1 MGKHQDGTPRRVT
14 ADLRFERTVNE
25 LVAVVRRHD
34 GALPTAG
41 SPDRD
46 EVRLARWLAKRR
58 WEANAG
64 ILSPSRAS
72 TLDALVP
79 HWRQST
85 HSREGFEATLTE
97 CVAWRE
103 AHGWAPR
110 STGGDETETRL
121 GVWLVAR
128 RYDARIDR
136 LPAEHEA
143 MLDAQLPDWR
153 SRPAPFTR
161 VAISDRRTTP
171 TAPSSERW
179 TNTEQSEYP
188 SLRQSA

>member
-14 ADLRFERTVNE
+14 ADLRFERTVSE
-25 LVAVVRRHD
+25 IVDVVRRHG

-58 WEANAG
+58 WESNAG

-79 HWRQST
+79 RWRQST
-85 HSREGFEATLTE
+85 HSREGFEATLAE
-97 CVAWRE
+97 CVVWRE
-103 AHGWAPR
+103 TQGWVPR

-121 GVWLVAR
+121 GMWLVAR

-136 LPAEHEA
+136 LAADHEA

-161 VAISDRRTTP
+161 VSTRDPRSSSPQPLPGRWPGAQQSDAAAVRK
-171 TAPSSERW
+171 
-179 TNTEQSEYP
+179 
-188 SLRQSA
+188 SA

>member
-14 ADLRFERTVNE
+14 ADLRFERTVSE
-25 LVAVVRRHD
+25 LVDVVRRHG

-64 ILSPSRAS
+64 ILSLGRAS

-97 CVAWRE
+97 CIAWRE
-103 AHGWAPR
+103 AHGWVPR

-121 GVWLVAR
+121 GAWLVAR

-143 MLDAQLPDWR
+143 MLDAQLPAWR
-153 SRPAPFTR
+153 SRPAPFVR
-161 VAISDRRTTP
+161 VATWGPRSFAGSPVEVSALDNNYGMMRK
-171 TAPSSERW
+171 TA
-179 TNTEQSEYP
+179 
-188 SLRQSA
+188 

>member
-1 MGKHQDGTPRRVT
+1 MS
-14 ADLRFERTVNE
+14 E
-25 LVAVVRRHD
+25 LVDVVRSRG

-41 SPDRD
+41 SPNRD

-58 WEANAG
+58 WESNAG
-64 ILSPSRAS
+64 ILSPSRTS

-85 HSREGFEATLTE
+85 HSREGFEATLAE

-103 AHGWAPR
+103 THGWVPR

-121 GVWLVAR
+121 GAWLVAR

-136 LPAEHEA
+136 LPADHEA
-143 MLDAQLPDWR
+143 MLDAQMPDWR
-153 SRPAPFTR
+153 SRPAAFTR
-161 VAISDRRTTP
+161 VATRDLRSPSTQPLPGRWRSAERSATVATRR
-171 TAPSSERW
+171 
-179 TNTEQSEYP
+179 
-188 SLRQSA
+188 SA

>member
-14 ADLRFERTVNE
+14 ANLRFEQTLNE
-25 LVAVVRRHD
+25 LIEAVRKLG

-46 EVRLARWLAKRR
+46 HVRLAHWLAKRR

-64 ILSPSRAS
+64 ILRPSRAS

-79 HWRQST
+79 HGRQST
-85 HSREGFEATLTE
+85 HSREGFEATLAE

-103 AHGWAPR
+103 AHGWMPR

-121 GVWLVAR
+121 GAWLVAR

-143 MLDAQLPDWR
+143 LLDAQLTDWR
-153 SRPAPFTR
+153 SRAAPFAR
-161 VAISDRRTTP
+161 VATWPSPEDADAPTRQLPFEFPIRVTSRRM
-171 TAPSSERW
+171 
-179 TNTEQSEYP
+179 
-188 SLRQSA
+188 SA

>member
-1 MGKHQDGTPRRVT
+1 MGKHQDRTPRRVT

-25 LVAVVRRHD
+25 LIDVVRRHG

-85 HSREGFEATLTE
+85 HSREGFEATLAE

-103 AHGWAPR
+103 AHGWMPR

-121 GVWLVAR
+121 GAWLVAR

-136 LPAEHEA
+136 LLETHDQR
-143 MLDAQLPDWR
+143 LDGQLPAWR
-153 SRPAPFTR
+153 SRPAPFVR
-161 VAISDRRTTP
+161 VATWGPRSFAGSPVEVSALDNNCGTMRK
-171 TAPSSERW
+171 TA
-179 TNTEQSEYP
+179 
-188 SLRQSA
+188 